1 MTVSSHPEA
10 RGDGSRFAI
19 LFNHLTD
26 AVFIHDLE
34 GNFLEV
40 NDTACRRLGY
50 SRDELLRMSPA
61 DIDDPASR
69 ALIGERVAT
78 LRKEGRLL
86 FEAVHCGRSG
96 ERIAVEI
103 HSQVIPFDGREVIL
117 SVARDIRRR
126 KALEAAMHE
135 AKAGLRAL
143 LDALPE
149 SALLLDELGKVKALN
164 SVAAARF
171 GLSPEAMLGQDFF
184 GFMPPELAEARRQTF
199 EAALRRDEPVL
210 VHDERAGMRFES
222 RVVPVR
228 QGGQPPQV
236 AIYAADITE
245 RTLLEGLE
253 SLTHE
258 LDQHVL
264 RGKSWDE
271 LMQFLCRRIVHVLQ
285 LPLAWVGKRH
295 VAEDTLIAVAAA
307 GTAEPCLVKLLQA
320 NHAGGLP
327 EVTSSA
333 SPAKRAEAMDGHS
346 RRPYPEGASTTA
358 YGTPLGRRKA
368 TPEGRNPWM
377 DSAGMDAGR
386 VREQDALGPA
396 LAALRSGRPQS
407 ANTDDPAWE
416 RWASIVEGFR
426 IRAGFAIPLIV
437 RGKVEGVYSLYAE
450 RPDQFDNPLIR
461 TRLERL
467 SDHLS
472 LTLEMAMDQQRMR
485 LLNDAL
491 VAAGNPTFIT
501 DREGTIVWANQA
513 FLNLT
518 GYEMGEVLGHNPR
531 LLQSGRQPADY
542 YQQLWETISAGGA
555 WSCETINRRKDG
567 ELYVVQQTIT
577 PIRDPQGDISHYIS
591 IHEDITAKKINQER
605 IAHLAH
611 HDVLT
616 GLPNRRLLMERLTRA
631 IAMARRSG
639 QGVTLLFLDLD
650 GFKPINDGFGHLA
663 GDRLLQEVARRLQ
676 GLCRESDTVAR
687 LGGDEFTILLP
698 GSHTD
703 MEAGAVARKVI
714 QAMGQPFPLDGQSVT
729 IGTSIG
735 IALWPEHA
743 QGPEELIAAA
753 DRAMYAA
760 KKAGR
765 GVFRFACARDHA
777 PPRS

>member
-1 MTVSSHPEA
+1 MVLSSTPTA
-10 RGDGSRFAI
+10 KGDDSRLAI

-26 AVFIHDLE
+26 AVLLHDLE
-34 GNFLEV
+34 GNVLEV
-40 NDTACRRLGY
+40 NDTACRHLGY
-50 SRDELLRMSPA
+50 SRDELLRMGLA
-61 DIDDPASR
+61 DLGDPASR
-69 ALIGERVAT
+69 AFLGGHLAT
-78 LRKEGRLL
+78 LREEGRRL
-86 FEAVHCGRSG
+86 FETVHLTRSG
-96 ERIAVEI
+96 ERIAVEV
-103 HSQVIPFDGREVIL
+103 HSQVIPFDGREVVL
-117 SVARDIRRR
+117 SVVRDIRQR
-126 KALEAAMHE
+126 KVS
-135 AKAGLRAL
+135 
-143 LDALPE
+143 DATPHD
-149 SALLLDELGKVKALN
+149 SR
-164 SVAAARF
+164 S
-171 GLSPEAMLGQDFF
+171 
-184 GFMPPELAEARRQTF
+184 GFRP
-199 EAALRRDEPVL
+199 
-210 VHDERAGMRFES
+210 
-222 RVVPVR
+222 
-228 QGGQPPQV
+228 
-236 AIYAADITE
+236 
-245 RTLLEGLE
+245 LLEGLE

-264 RGKSWDE
+264 RGESWE
-271 LMQFLCRRIVHVLQ
+271 TLMQFLCRRIVHVLQ

-295 VAEDTLIAVAAA
+295 VAEDTLVAVAAA

-320 NHAGGLP
+320 NHVGGLP
-327 EVTSSA
+327 EVT
-333 SPAKRAEAMDGHS
+333 
-346 RRPYPEGASTTA
+346 
-358 YGTPLGRRKA
+358 
-368 TPEGRNPWM
+368 
-377 DSAGMDAGR
+377 
-386 VREQDALGPA
+386 LGPA

-407 ANTDDPAWE
+407 ASTDDPAWE
-416 RWASIVEGFR
+416 RWASVVEGFG

-450 RPDQFDNPLIR
+450 RPDQFEDPLIR

-531 LLQSGRQPADY
+531 LLQSGRQPVEY
-542 YQQLWETISAGGA
+542 YQQLWETISAGGV

-577 PIRDPQGDISHYIS
+577 PIRYPQGNISHYIS

-631 IAMARRSG
+631 IAMARRNG

-650 GFKPINDGFGHLA
+650 GFKPINDNFGHLA
-663 GDRLLQEVARRLQ
+663 GDRLLQEVGRRLQ

-698 GSHTD
+698 GAHTD
-703 MEAGAVARKVI
+703 MEAGAVARKLI
-714 QAMGQPFPLDGQSVT
+714 QAMGQPFPLDGQRVT

-765 GVFRFACARDHA
+765 GVFRFACGQDPARPHSESEVQEETRSHQA
-777 PPRS
+777 PKAGL

>member
-1 MTVSSHPEA
+1 
-10 RGDGSRFAI
+10 
-19 LFNHLTD
+19 
-26 AVFIHDLE
+26 VFIHDFE

-50 SRDELLRMSPA
+50 SRDELLCMSPE
-61 DIDDPASR
+61 DIDDPDSR
-69 ALIGERVAT
+69 ALIGERVAM

-86 FEAVHCGRSG
+86 FDTVHCSRSG
-96 ERIAVEI
+96 QRIAVEV

-117 SVARDIRRR
+117 SVARDIRRH

-149 SALLLDELGKVKALN
+149 SALLLDEHGKVKALN

-171 GLSPEAMLGQDFF
+171 GLSPKAMLSQDFF
-184 GFMPPELAEARRQTF
+184 GFMPPELAKSRRQLF
-199 EAALRRDEPVL
+199 EATLQRNEAVL
-210 VHDERAGMRFES
+210 VHDERAGRFFET

-228 QGGQPPQV
+228 RDGQPPQV

-253 SLTHE
+253 NLTHE

-264 RGKSWDE
+264 RGESWDE
-271 LMQFLCRRIVHVLQ
+271 LMQFLCRRIVHILQ
-285 LPLAWVGKRH
+285 IPLAWVGKRH
-295 VAEDTLIAVAAA
+295 VAEERLVAVAAA
-307 GTAEPCLVKLLQA
+307 GSAEPCLVKLLQA
-320 NHAGGLP
+320 NHAGGPP
-327 EVTSSA
+327 ERT
-333 SPAKRAEAMDGHS
+333 
-346 RRPYPEGASTTA
+346 
-358 YGTPLGRRKA
+358 
-368 TPEGRNPWM
+368 
-377 DSAGMDAGR
+377 
-386 VREQDALGPA
+386 LGPA
-396 LAALRSGRPQS
+396 LTTLHSGRPQS
-407 ANTDDPAWE
+407 ASTDDPAWE
-416 RWASIVEGFR
+416 RWASVVEGFR

-437 RGKVEGVYSLYAE
+437 RGKVEGVCSLYAE
-450 RPDQFDNPLIR
+450 RPDQLDHPLIR

-518 GYEMGEVLGHNPR
+518 GYNMGEVLGHNPR
-531 LLQSGRQPADY
+531 LLQSGRQPVEY
-542 YQQLWETISAGGA
+542 YQQLWETISTGEA

-577 PIRDPQGDISHYIS
+577 PIRDPQGNISHYIS

-616 GLPNRRLLMERLTRA
+616 GLPNRRLLMERLTQA
-631 IAMARRSG
+631 IAMARRNG

-663 GDRLLQEVARRLQ
+663 GDHLLQEVAQRLQ

-687 LGGDEFTILLP
+687 LGGDEFVILLP
-698 GSHTD
+698 GSHTG
-703 MEAGAVARKVI
+703 MEAGVVARKVI

-765 GVFRFACARDHA
+765 GGFRLACARDHA
-777 PPRS
+777 LPRSEPDDSSACPAKRVLGKDTQEVRGKR